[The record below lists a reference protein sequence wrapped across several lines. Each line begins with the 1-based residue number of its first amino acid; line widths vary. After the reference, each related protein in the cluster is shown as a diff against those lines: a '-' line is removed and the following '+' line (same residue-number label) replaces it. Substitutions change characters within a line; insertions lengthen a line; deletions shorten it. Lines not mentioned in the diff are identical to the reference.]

1 MLPANQYVIRLAGD
15 ADDEA
20 LRRLAAL
27 DSAAPL
33 EHPILIGEIDGRA
46 AAALDLDAKR
56 AVADPF
62 VPTATLLIQLRMRAS
77 ALEAHALRPKVADR
91 IRYAMRHVRPAP
103 A

>member
-15 ADDEA
+15 ADEA
-20 LRRLAAL
+20 DLLRLAEI

-46 AAALDLDAKR
+46 AAALDLDSRR

-62 VPTATLLIQLRMRAS
+62 LPTAVLLSHLRMRAG
-77 ALEAHALRPKVADR
+77 ALDEYARRPKVADR
-91 IRYAMRHVRPAP
+91 IRHAMRHVRVVPA
-103 A
+103 